1 MGRVSSPTAGMCSVT
16 YRPLSA
22 DRIVELAAAAGL
34 DRVEWGQDAH
44 VPLGDEAEARRVAEA
59 TRAAGLE
66 VSALGSYYRVGVVAD
81 AEEDRRMWRQVLD
94 AARALGAPRIRVWA
108 GNTGSADVG
117 AAGRRRI
124 VDGLKRCVDS
134 AAETTT
140 DGGTGGTGGTGGGT
154 GITVATEFH
163 ADTLTDEIVSA
174 RSMLDDVPGLR
185 TYWQPPNGMPDE
197 EALSGLRAVLDRVD
211 GVHVFS
217 WWPTSRE
224 RWPLEHREAL
234 WRGALATV
242 AATGREIDASIEFV
256 PGDDPA
262 VLPREAATLR
272 RYLLGAS
279 GTANGTIPPA

>member
-1 MGRVSSPTAGMCSVT
+1 MCSVT
-16 YRPLSA
+16 YRSLSA
-22 DRIVELAAAAGL
+22 DRIVGLAADAGL

-66 VSALGSYYRVGVVAD
+66 VSALGSYYRVGVIAD
-81 AEEDRRMWRQVLD
+81 AEEDRRVWRQVLD

-108 GNTGSADVG
+108 GNAASAAVG

-124 VDGLKRCVDS
+124 VDGLRRCVDS
-134 AAETTT
+134 AAEATT
-140 DGGTGGTGGTGGGT
+140 DGVTGAT

-163 ADTLTDEIVSA
+163 ADTLTDDIVSA

-185 TYWQPPNGMPDE
+185 TYWQPPNGMPDD
-197 EALSGLRAVLDRVD
+197 EALAGLEAVLDRVD

-217 WWPTSRE
+217 WWPTPRE

-234 WRGALATV
+234 WRRALAVV
-242 AATGREIDASIEFV
+242 AATGREIDASLEFV
-256 PGDDPA
+256 PDDDPA
-262 VLPREAATLR
+262 VLSREAATLR
-272 RYLLGAS
+272 RYLPDAPGAGD
-279 GTANGTIPPA
+279 GTGTSP

>member
-1 MGRVSSPTAGMCSVT
+1 MRRVPFLTSGMCSVT

-22 DRIVELAAAAGL
+22 DRIVELAAGAGL

-66 VSALGSYYRVGVVAD
+66 VSALGSYYRAGVVTD
-81 AEEDRRMWRQVLD
+81 PEEDRRVWRQVLG

-108 GNTGSADVG
+108 GNTASAAVD

-124 VDGLKRCVDS
+124 VDGLRRCVDS

-140 DGGTGGTGGTGGGT
+140 DGGTG
-154 GITVATEFH
+154 ITVATEFH
-163 ADTLTDEIVSA
+163 DGTLTDEIVSA
-174 RSMLDDVPGLR
+174 RSMLDEVPGLR

-197 EALSGLRAVLDRVD
+197 QALAGLEAVLDRVD

-217 WWPTSRE
+217 WWPTPRE

-234 WRGALATV
+234 WRRALATV
-242 AATGREIDASIEFV
+242 AATGRRIDTSLEFV

-262 VLPREAATLR
+262 VLSREAATLR
-272 RYLLGAS
+272 RYLLDVSAGDDA
-279 GTANGTIPPA
+279 GRPA